1 MKFENKGKWVKQ
13 INEAQGATLNGTDDI
28 ELEFDSR
35 HSKVYITINGDLTYV
50 VDEDKFNDNVS
61 DFIYDEVNKDKTK
74 FNLNWFK
81 HFGKLNRYLRK
92 VESQKNEDDYI
103 GNDKYI
109 VIPVS
114 YIDKDIRILDKRTG
128 EFLKDKAGKNLKFAS
143 ANDCKHYINTLE
155 SVQKNENDLSISAML
170 DFSLSEEN
178 DAVANYEKRAAKC
191 LEHGNIKLANLFK
204 ELARDE
210 KVHVAQLT
218 KAKELLGLV
227 DNEIEQEGSDEA
239 KEILV
244 ESSQKNE
251 SEKITKDDVLKFLE
265 KNNYH
270 TKKNVKITK
279 KIAEQWSLKDL
290 ACFIALDSM
299 RFRNPKDAIEN
310 ANLWIEDGKDAILK
324 QWFGKQNAYNL

>member
-1 MKFENKGKWVKQ
+1 MKFENKGKWIKQ
-13 INEAQGATLNGTDDI
+13 INESFQKDLANHLLQVLSKGGATLRQLQDY
-28 ELEFDSR
+28 E
-35 HSKVYITINGDLTYV
+35 SKGY
-50 VDEDKFNDNVS
+50 S
-61 DFIYDEVNKDKTK
+61 NKDLSDTLKDLIQQKKIKTS
-74 FNLNWFK
+74 FE
-81 HFGKLNRYLRK
+81 GGTTRYTL
-92 VESQKNEDDYI
+92 VESQKNEADTKSVVAGMTRDQAKKLYDI
-103 GNDKYI
+103 INNWGLGSFDIKDR
-109 VIPVS
+109 VALLKE
-114 YIDKDIRILDKRTG
+114 ID
-128 EFLKDKAGKNLKFAS
+128 NKFHFS
-143 ANDCKHYINTLE
+143 K
-155 SVQKNENDLSISAML
+155 QKNESSSNLQIML

-191 LEHGNIKLANLFK
+191 LEHGDIKLADLFK

-218 KAKELLGLV
+218 KAKELLGLA